1 MEWGTITTLVA
12 EVLFGGGL
20 LAFVTIK
27 DKKTAAILENM
38 QKVIEEERDLARDY
52 RTEVTALKEE
62 LRQKD
67 ETIRGKEDYIRG
79 LHKEKSDLHE
89 KLDKAN
95 SRAAVNKLLKCQE
108 IGCAQRRPPLGEGA
122 ADTFR
127 QIRMGNLGDENYGAS
142 NIPDE
147 GQAVDSAR

>member
-20 LAFVTIK
+20 LVFVTIK

-38 QKVIEEERDLARDY
+38 QTVIEEERGLASEY
-52 RTEVTALKEE
+52 KSEIASLKEE
-62 LRQKD
+62 MGKKD
-67 ETIRGKEDYIRG
+67 DTIRENESYIRT
-79 LHKEKSDLHE
+79 LHKENSDLHD

-108 IGCAQRRPPLGEGA
+108 IGCSQRRPPLGEGA
-122 ADTFR
+122 ADTFK
-127 QIRMGNLGDENYGAS
+127 QIRNGNLGDGE
-142 NIPDE
+142 
-147 GQAVDSAR
+147 

>member
-20 LAFVTIK
+20 LVFVTIK

-38 QKVIEEERDLARDY
+38 QTVIKEERDLASEY
-52 RTEVTALKEE
+52 KSEVASLKTEMSK
-62 LRQKD
+62 KD
-67 ETIRGKEDYIRG
+67 DTIRENETYIRE
-79 LHKEKSDLHE
+79 LHKENSDLHD

-108 IGCAQRRPPLGEGA
+108 IGCSLRKPPLGEGA
-122 ADTFR
+122 ADTFK
-127 QIRMGNLGDENYGAS
+127 QIRTGNLGDGE
-142 NIPDE
+142 
-147 GQAVDSAR
+147 

>member
-27 DKKTAAILENM
+27 DKKTAVILENM
-38 QKVIEEERDLARDY
+38 QKVIEEERELAKEY
-52 RTEVTALKEE
+52 RNEVGSLKEE
-62 LRQKD
+62 IKRKD
-67 ETIRGKEDYIRG
+67 ETIRENEAYIRT
-79 LHKEKSDLHE
+79 LHKENSEIHD

-108 IGCAQRRPPLGEGA
+108 IGCGKRRPPLGEGA
-122 ADTFR
+122 ADTFK
-127 QIRMGNLGDENYGAS
+127 QIREGNLGDES
-142 NIPDE
+142 NGNIE
-147 GQAVDSAR
+147 

>member
-38 QKVIEEERDLARDY
+38 QKVIEEERGLAMEY
-52 RTEVTALKEE
+52 RNEVGSLKEE
-62 LRQKD
+62 IKRKD
-67 ETIRGKEDYIRG
+67 DTIRENEAYIRT
-79 LHKEKSDLHE
+79 LHRENSEIHD

-108 IGCAQRRPPLGEGA
+108 IGCGKRRPPLGEGA
-122 ADTFR
+122 ADTFK
-127 QIRMGNLGDENYGAS
+127 QIREGNLGDES
-142 NIPDE
+142 NGNIE
-147 GQAVDSAR
+147 

>member
-27 DKKTAAILENM
+27 DKKTAAILSNM
-38 QKVIEEERDLARDY
+38 QNVIEEERELAKEY
-52 RTEVTALKEE
+52 RAEVSSLKEE

-67 ETIRGKEDYIRG
+67 DVIREKEIYIRSI
-79 LHKEKSDLHE
+79 HKENSELHE

-108 IGCAQRRPPLGEGA
+108 IGCGHRRPPLGEGA

-127 QIRMGNLGDENYGAS
+127 QIRNGNLGDSEDYGKS
-142 NIPDE
+142 DI
-147 GQAVDSAR
+147 